1 MPTSFDKIIDVAL
14 LTVNDYK
21 FLKLY
26 NQSQEGFQKWC
37 DGFLLAAIP
46 NFFQCRQSL
55 DFDLEQRQF
64 VNELTFIEIS
74 ILADFWIIAWLDRE
88 IQDSTQIQNK
98 LQISSAFTQHSP
110 AQNLKEKV
118 ALSNTLREKVYQKIV
133 DYQVQDLDSIDI

>member
-1 MPTSFDKIIDVAL
+1 MPTSFDKIIDMAL

-37 DGFLLAAIP
+37 DGFLLATIP

-64 VNELTFIEIS
+64 VNELTFTEIS

>member
-26 NQSQEGFQKWC
+26 NQSREGFQKWC

-64 VNELTFIEIS
+64 VNELTFTEIS

>member
-64 VNELTFIEIS
+64 VNELTFTEIS
-74 ILADFWIIAWLDRE
+74 ILADFWSIAWLDRE

>member
-64 VNELTFIEIS
+64 VNELTFTEIS
-74 ILADFWIIAWLDRE
+74 L
-88 IQDSTQIQNK
+88 
-98 LQISSAFTQHSP
+98 
-110 AQNLKEKV
+110 
-118 ALSNTLREKVYQKIV
+118 
-133 DYQVQDLDSIDI
+133 

>member
-64 VNELTFIEIS
+64 TNELTFTEIS

>member
-64 VNELTFIEIS
+64 VNELTFTEIS
-74 ILADFWIIAWLDRE
+74 ILADFWTIAWLDRE

>member
-64 VNELTFIEIS
+64 VNELTFTEIS

>member
-64 VNELTFIEIS
+64 VNELTFTEIS
-74 ILADFWIIAWLDRE
+74 ILADFWVIAWLDRE